1 MPLSQVTNGTVR
13 ADPAYSTDTYLLPAY
28 EWLAEQIGFFP
39 HFISVG
45 NDEWA
50 IHRTGYQY
58 NWKVGTGG
66 DIVQGEY
73 RKTYRKKG
81 KFPNLVLLSF
91 DHLEGV
97 FMDHMSWH
105 IAINACTKGKSV
117 SAREMKMILKPSW
130 TDQRWLRASMKSHA
144 VELLIP
150 EIPLDKAAVVWVR
163 NLTTRKLMETRG
175 FRNVRVARIPVELG
189 WPGVSKI

>member
-1 MPLSQVTNGTVR
+1 VVS
-13 ADPAYSTDTYLLPAY
+13 
-28 EWLAEQIGFFP
+28 
-39 HFISVG
+39 
-45 NDEWA
+45 
-50 IHRTGYQY
+50 
-58 NWKVGTGG
+58 GG

-105 IAINACTKGKSV
+105 IAINACTNGKSV

-130 TDQRWLRASMKSHA
+130 TDQCWLRAAMKSHA

-150 EIPLDKAAVVWVR
+150 EIPLDKAAVIWVR
-163 NLTTRKLMETRG
+163 NLKTRKLMETRG
-175 FRNVRVARIPVELG
+175 FRNVRVTRIPVELG
-189 WPGVSKI
+189 WSGVSKN